1 MRCNRKRCCI
11 VTQGELLYYDI
22 RSVIVLW
29 NKESCCFMT

>member
-1 MRCNRKRCCI
+1 M
-11 VTQGELLYYDI
+11 TQGELLYYDI